1 MDGEMKSHIYPK
13 GNVFLISLFRFLVCL
28 FVCRLI
34 LLLDGKIEKFIGSIK
49 GMNNIIF
56 SSYIHIFITYCNHLC
71 YSHFVLSLR
80 TAIWK
85 GKHLALVTRRSDRHR
100 TEWTIQLN
108 WTALWWLSSAQRN
121 IFCRAISIQHML
133 PMLAQWKQP
142 LISCC
147 LMGEVIMS
155 GNG

>member
-1 MDGEMKSHIYPK
+1 MFIICCGNVDGEMKSHIYPK

-49 GMNNIIF
+49 GMKNIIF

-80 TAIWK
+80 TAI
-85 GKHLALVTRRSDRHR
+85 
-100 TEWTIQLN
+100 
-108 WTALWWLSSAQRN
+108 
-121 IFCRAISIQHML
+121 
-133 PMLAQWKQP
+133 
-142 LISCC
+142 
-147 LMGEVIMS
+147 
-155 GNG
+155 